1 MSQSLQAFASIHQ
14 RKITRTWPLP
24 LTNAVSSNKQHGP
37 CSAFSLML
45 QLLMLPLQEPLLV
58 QLLLHRQRQSPHA
71 RSESRPCL
79 RHKLLALLPSTVADT
94 SPESRLGHTA
104 CRHAQSTHATVGPQN
119 QAGPSCS
126 PVVHAC
132 SFICTMYQ
140 GQCSLHIEP
149 SGHVSV
155 GPDLLTL
162 LYSSNLRQLCKAWA
176 YSVVPGAQSTQN
188 SSGAWLE
195 GMAW

>member
-14 RKITRTWPLP
+14 LKNTRAWPLP
-24 LTNAVSSNKQHGP
+24 LTNAVSLNKQHGP
-37 CSAFSLML
+37 CSACSLML
-45 QLLMLPLQEPLLV
+45 QLLLLLLLQEPLLV
-58 QLLLHRQRQSPHA
+58 QLPLHRHQRSPHA

-79 RHKLLALLPSTVADT
+79 RHKLLALLPSTAADT
-94 SPESRLGHTA
+94 FLESRWDYTA
-104 CRHAQSTHATVGPQN
+104 CRHAQPRSAGSHK

-149 SGHVSV
+149 CGHVNV

-162 LYSSNLRQLCKAWA
+162 LYSNNIRQLCKAWA
-176 YSVVPGAQSTQN
+176 YRVVPGGQSTQN